1 MTFGPFFT
9 GPILRVRAKIT
20 SQNWR
25 SDLVQVWLI
34 RESKTTGIAGYF
46 AGFADKQRVCKVCA
60 KILNRIG
67 GETMMEYK
75 GYFAKVEFDDD
86 ANIFHG
92 EVINLRDVITFEGE
106 TVKELKEAFQDSVDD
121 YLDFCA
127 KRGED
132 PEKPYSGKFVVRVEP
147 ELHKN
152 ITIEARKAGK
162 SLNVWVNDTISKA
175 LKDITQGHSL

>member
-1 MTFGPFFT
+1 
-9 GPILRVRAKIT
+9 
-20 SQNWR
+20 
-25 SDLVQVWLI
+25 
-34 RESKTTGIAGYF
+34 
-46 AGFADKQRVCKVCA
+46 
-60 KILNRIG
+60 
-67 GETMMEYK
+67 MEYK

-106 TVKELKEAFQDSVDD
+106 TVKKLKKAFQDSVDD

-127 KRGED
+127 ERGED

-162 SLNVWVNDTISKA
+162 SLNVWVSDTISKA
-175 LKDITQGHSL
+175 LKDITKQGHSL